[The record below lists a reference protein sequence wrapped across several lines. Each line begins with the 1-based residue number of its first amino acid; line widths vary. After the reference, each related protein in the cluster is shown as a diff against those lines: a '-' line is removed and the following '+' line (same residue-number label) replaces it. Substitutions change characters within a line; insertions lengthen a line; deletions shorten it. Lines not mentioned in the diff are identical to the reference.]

1 MGNLVASQDVSKELV
16 AVHQRID
23 RQDVILE
30 KVSNSFDE
38 LIRLQERQISL
49 AEKVTEVRSEM
60 KEMKAEVKRNHDKLG
75 NIVGIAVGISLSI
88 STVLAVFT
96 WLVPLIRSSAVSA
109 LS

>member
-1 MGNLVASQDVSKELV
+1 MGNLVATGDVSKELI

-30 KVSNSFDE
+30 KVSDSFDE

-49 AEKVTEVRSEM
+49 AEKVTEVRTEM

-75 NIVGIAVGISLSI
+75 HIVGVSVGISLAA
-88 STVLAVFT
+88 STLLAVFT
-96 WLVPLIRSSAVSA
+96 WLVPLIRSGAASA